1 MYKLQYLNIVIET
14 DDEMRKNELISI
26 GYELVD
32 ETENSNISN
41 DEKVSQTDDSINET
55 SENEISQDADPSEE
69 QSEDNADETDE
80 EENKAGKKSGKAK
93 K

>member
-1 MYKLQYLNIVIET
+1 MYKLQNLNIVIET
-14 DDEMRKNELISI
+14 DDEMKKNELISI

-32 ETENSNISN
+32 EVENSNMSY
-41 DEKVSQTDDSINET
+41 DEEMNKS
-55 SENEISQDADPSEE
+55 SENEIHQDSDISEE
-69 QSEDNADETDE
+69 QSEEQSE

>member
-1 MYKLQYLNIVIET
+1 MYKLQYLNIIIET
-14 DDEMRKNELISI
+14 DSEARKNELISI

-32 ETENSNISN
+32 EVKNGNIST
-41 DEKVSQTDDSINET
+41 DEKVSQTDDSKNET
-55 SENEISQDADPSEE
+55 SENEISQDTDISEE
-69 QSEDNADETDE
+69 QSEDNTDETDE

>member
-1 MYKLQYLNIVIET
+1 MYKLQNLNIIIET
-14 DDEMRKNELISI
+14 DDEMKKNELMSI

-32 ETENSNISN
+32 EVENSNMSN
-41 DEKVSQTDDSINET
+41 DEEMNKS
-55 SENEISQDADPSEE
+55 SENEIHQDSDILEE
-69 QSEDNADETDE
+69 KSEDVADETD

>member
-14 DDEMRKNELISI
+14 DSEMRKNELMSI
-26 GYELVD
+26 GYKLVD
-32 ETENSNISN
+32 EVENSNMST
-41 DEKVSQTDDSINET
+41 TDDSINET
-55 SENEISQDADPSEE
+55 SENEISSDADISEE
-69 QSEDNADETDE
+69 QSEDNTDETD

>member
-14 DDEMRKNELISI
+14 DSEMRKNELMSI
-26 GYELVD
+26 GYELVN
-32 ETENSNISN
+32 EISQAE
-41 DEKVSQTDDSINET
+41 DTADKT
-55 SENEISQDADPSEE
+55 SENEISSDADISEE
-69 QSEDNADETDE
+69 QSEDNTDETD

>member
-1 MYKLQYLNIVIET
+1 MYKLQNLNIVIET
-14 DDEMRKNELISI
+14 DDEMKKNELISI

-32 ETENSNISN
+32 EVENSKMSN
-41 DEKVSQTDDSINET
+41 DEEMNKS
-55 SENEISQDADPSEE
+55 SENEIRQDSDILEE
-69 QSEDNADETDE
+69 KSEDVADETD

>member
-1 MYKLQYLNIVIET
+1 MYKLQNLNIVIET
-14 DDEMRKNELISI
+14 DDEMKKNELISI

-32 ETENSNISN
+32 EVENSNMSTA
-41 DEKVSQTDDSINET
+41 DATNET
-55 SENEISQDADPSEE
+55 SENEIHQDSDISEE
-69 QSEDNADETDE
+69 QSEEQSE

>member
-14 DDEMRKNELISI
+14 DSEMRKNELMSI
-26 GYELVD
+26 GYELVN
-32 ETENSNISN
+32 EISQAE
-41 DEKVSQTDDSINET
+41 DTADKT
-55 SENEISQDADPSEE
+55 SENEISQDTDTSEE